1 MRHVREEVPDV
12 QHTRPELS
20 SALGAVVDRATAKSL
35 DRRYPDA
42 ATMLEDLEEALAIE
56 TARGGQAT
64 GEATTVLRTLPGR
77 ARRRLPLRMRHP
89 LWLLAGAALVAVVI
103 AGVAL
108 LAASRTHRGNSPPP
122 NVAPR
127 GHEVA
132 VRLGQGAAHDY
143 NPFGDTPENPQ
154 QVQFAI
160 DGDPATWW
168 NTEIYIGNTLNN
180 KPGVGFYV
188 DAAPRVRADAAVIQT
203 PTPGFSAQIWAA
215 RRFQSYPQGP
225 VGPQSPALEGRGWV
239 KVADLPSVRDG
250 QRAPLDTAGQ
260 PFRYYLLWITS
271 LPPGQ
276 HRIQI
281 AEFTLFR
288 CSTPA
293 AGC

>member
-1 MRHVREEVPDV
+1 
-12 QHTRPELS
+12 LS
-20 SALGAVVDRATAKSL
+20 SALGAVVDRATTKSL
-35 DRRYPDA
+35 ERRYPDA
-42 ATMLEDLEEALAIE
+42 AAMLEDLEDALAIE
-56 TARGGQAT
+56 TARGGEAT
-64 GEATTVLRTLPGR
+64 GEATAVLRTLPGR
-77 ARRRLPLRMRHP
+77 ARRRLPLRLRHP
-89 LWLLAGAALVAVVI
+89 IGLFAGVALVALII
-103 AGVAL
+103 AGVAV

-122 NVAPR
+122 NIKPR
-127 GHEVA
+127 GQEVA
-132 VRLGQGAAHDY
+132 VRLGQAAAHDY

-160 DGDPATWW
+160 DGDPTTVW
-168 NTEIYIGNTLNN
+168 NTETYVGNTLNN

-188 DAAPRVRADAAVIQT
+188 DAAPRVPADAAVIQT
-203 PTPGFSAQIWAA
+203 PTPGFGAQIWAA
-215 RRFQSYPQGP
+215 DHFKSYPQGP
-225 VGPQSPALEGRGWV
+225 LGPQSPLLDHRGWV

-276 HRIQI
+276 HRVQI